1 MQMPVPAALEIVLT
15 DEQRAHLERT
25 VRKQT
30 ATQREVTRARIV
42 LMAADALCNH
52 EIARRLGCSRYT
64 VWQWRKR
71 FFYEGPSGLVDR
83 PRPGRPRSFSPS
95 AAS

>member
-1 MQMPVPAALEIVLT
+1 MPGPGALEIALSDV
-15 DEQRAHLERT
+15 EREHLEKT

-30 ATQREVTRARIV
+30 APQRAVVRARIV
-42 LMAADALCNH
+42 LLAADGVCNR
-52 EIARRLGCSRYT
+52 EIADRLGCSRYT
-64 VWQWRKR
+64 VYLWRKR
-71 FFYEGPSGLVDR
+71 FFEEGLDGLADR

>member
-1 MQMPVPAALEIVLT
+1 MQMPLPTAVEIGLT
-15 DEQRAHLERT
+15 DEQREHLEKT
-25 VRKQT
+25 VRKLT

-42 LMAADALCNH
+42 LMAADGLSNH

-71 FFYEGPSGLVDR
+71 FFEEGLGGLADR

>member
-1 MQMPVPAALEIVLT
+1 MPLPIALPIELAP
-15 DEQRAHLERT
+15 EQRAHLEKT

-30 ATQREVTRARIV
+30 AAQREVTRARIV
-42 LMAADALCNH
+42 LLAAAGVSNH
-52 EIARRLGCSRYT
+52 EIARGLGCSRTT
-64 VWQWRKR
+64 VVTWRGR
-71 FFYEGPSGLVDR
+71 FFEEGLDGLVDR

>member
-1 MQMPVPAALEIVLT
+1 MPLASAVTIELT
-15 DEQRAHLERT
+15 DEQRVHLEKT

-30 ATQREVTRARIV
+30 ATQREAVRARIV
-42 LMAADALCNH
+42 LLAAEGVPNH
-52 EIARRLGCSRYT
+52 QIARHLGCSRTT
-64 VWQWRKR
+64 VVTWRGR
-71 FFYEGPSGLVDR
+71 FFDEGLAGLVDR

>member
-1 MQMPVPAALEIVLT
+1 MPFPSALEIELS
-15 DEQRAHLERT
+15 DDQREHLEKT

-30 ATQREVTRARIV
+30 APQRAVVRARIV
-42 LMAADALCNH
+42 LLAADGVSNH

-71 FFYEGPSGLVDR
+71 FFEEGLDGLADR

-95 AAS
+95 GAS

>member
-1 MQMPVPAALEIVLT
+1 MPLPTAVAIELT
-15 DEQRAHLERT
+15 PEQRAHLEKT

-30 ATQREVTRARIV
+30 APQRAVTRARIV
-42 LMAADALCNH
+42 LLAAAGVSNR
-52 EIARRLGCSRYT
+52 EIARRLGCSRTT
-64 VWQWRKR
+64 VVTWRGR
-71 FFYEGPSGLVDR
+71 FFEEGLDGLTDR

>member
-1 MQMPVPAALEIVLT
+1 MPLPTAVEIELT
-15 DEQRAHLERT
+15 DEQRAHLEKT

-42 LMAADALCNH
+42 LLAAEGVSNH
-52 EIARRLGCSRYT
+52 EIARRLGCARYT
-64 VWQWRKR
+64 VWTWRGR
-71 FFYEGPSGLVDR
+71 FFEEGLDGLADR